1 MSLAIYT
8 PTKQHLPATDFVRDT
23 FNQLRIDKGNVSSVK
38 VEVIKCLSENATHL
52 GIKEINPDLISDC
65 FEMILMRYKELSV
78 DELHYAFKL
87 HRFGELEKVEHY
99 QLLNADFVQKV
110 LSNYKAWKSAKIKK
124 ENISQRIT
132 RKELTEEEKE
142 IQIVLG
148 IIRSFDE
155 YLKGIFTGVGFHYYD
170 YLTDKGLIDVS
181 REDKLKAL
189 DQAKLSLVGQARDKR
204 ERGELHDLKTELQRI
219 NTKLDLDVI
228 QRAKSQTLLIQFERW
243 KQQNKQ
249 PQNLLNN
256 AKTAKK

>member
-87 HRFGELEKVEHY
+87 HRFGELDKVEHY

-110 LSNYKAWKSAKIKK
+110 LSNYKHGS
-124 ENISQRIT
+124 
-132 RKELTEEEKE
+132 
-142 IQIVLG
+142 
-148 IIRSFDE
+148 
-155 YLKGIFTGVGFHYYD
+155 
-170 YLTDKGLIDVS
+170 
-181 REDKLKAL
+181 
-189 DQAKLSLVGQARDKR
+189 
-204 ERGELHDLKTELQRI
+204 LQRLKRR
-219 NTKLDLDVI
+219 T
-228 QRAKSQTLLIQFERW
+228 
-243 KQQNKQ
+243 
-249 PQNLLNN
+249 
-256 AKTAKK
+256 